1 MADRNRHHTAPPH
14 RRSAERRHPTG
25 RARRRWPRAYDGGA
39 PEPRLNP
46 RYRRAYD
53 GDRRRHDSGYRRRR
67 SVPGMDRLR
76 QSPVRNGLLGLAM
89 VGAAAPVA
97 ANRYQQMLRTDTDHQ
112 RVSTAPHGPPVTD
125 ASVTAAWNRLASGDS
140 ALPAAASPDT
150 APELQTQREAAI
162 KRNIAKNRDMG
173 LTRDLAEKIYDTAI
187 DAQVDPDVA
196 FGLVRA
202 ESNFKNTATSPVGA
216 IGLTQLMPN
225 TAKWL
230 EPGTTRSD
238 LRDPDTNLRIG
249 LRYLRQLLD
258 RYEGDSRLALTA
270 YNRGPG
276 TVDRALKRGQ
286 NPDNGYA
293 DYVRTGNIGSHRM
306 FTGR

>member
-1 MADRNRHHTAPPH
+1 MPERNRRHIAPPY
-14 RRSAERRHPTG
+14 RRSTEPRHPMG
-25 RARRRWPRAYDGGA
+25 RARRRWPRAYDGA
-39 PEPRLNP
+39 PPEPRMNP
-46 RYRRAYD
+46 RYRRGYD
-53 GDRRRHDSGYRRRR
+53 RERRHHESGFRRRR
-67 SVPGMDRLR
+67 SVPGMERLR

-97 ANRYQQMLRTDTDHQ
+97 AHRYQQMLRTDTDHQ
-112 RVSTAPHGPPVTD
+112 RVSKSPSGPPASD
-125 ASVTAAWNRLASGDS
+125 ASVSEAWQRLASGDS
-140 ALPAAASPDT
+140 AIPEAASPDT
-150 APELQTQREAAI
+150 APELETQREAAI
-162 KRNIAKNRDMG
+162 QRNLQRHRDMG
-173 LTRDLAEKIYDTAI
+173 LSRDLAEKIYDTAI
-187 DAQVDPDVA
+187 NSQVDPDVA

-202 ESNFKNTATSPVGA
+202 ESNFKNSATSPVGA
-216 IGLTQLMPN
+216 VGLTQLMPK

-230 EPGTTRSD
+230 EPGITRGD

-249 LRYLRQLLD
+249 FRYLRQLLD

-293 DYVRTGNIGSHRM
+293 DYVYTGNVGSHKM
-306 FTGR
+306 FTR